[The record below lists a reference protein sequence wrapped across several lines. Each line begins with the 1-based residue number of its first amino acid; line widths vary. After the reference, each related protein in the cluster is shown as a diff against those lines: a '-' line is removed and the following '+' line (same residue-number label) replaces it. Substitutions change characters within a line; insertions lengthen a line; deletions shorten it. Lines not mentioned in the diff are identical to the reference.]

1 VDLTNQQQPHKRV
14 RSQLESDG
22 FSLLHRLCEPALTE
36 QLLKVSREIQVDVKN
51 TLGKKQIGIGSRA
64 GYQEIV
70 QRSPGRW
77 DIPITPEQF
86 AIVHQQ
92 MPWWTFITDILG
104 QDAEHAFSGVVSS
117 EPVSPEQHWHI
128 DSPHEATEHL
138 PAHAI
143 NVLIALTDLPLAM
156 GPTEFACGSHLLTNH
171 LANPTLVSD
180 QLVYQHAETSPV
192 LLVNGTC
199 KATPEY
205 CSSTMSEGSCLIFD
219 DRILHRGMAN
229 RSGSTRRIAYFSY
242 RRKDYLPYT
251 HFESPRS
258 VFDA

>member
-1 VDLTNQQQPHKRV
+1 MDLTNQQQQNKQV
-14 RSQLESDG
+14 LSQLESDG
-22 FSLLHRLCEPALTE
+22 FSLVHRLCEPALTE
-36 QLLKVSREIQVDVKN
+36 HLLKVSREIEADIKKS
-51 TLGKKQIGIGSRA
+51 LGTKKIGIGSRA
-64 GYQEIV
+64 GYREIV

-77 DIPITPEQF
+77 DIPITSDQF
-86 AIVHQQ
+86 AIDHQQ

-143 NVLIALTDLPLAM
+143 NVLIALTDLPLVM
-156 GPTEFACGSHLLTNH
+156 GPTELARGSHVLSNH

-180 QLVYQHAETSPV
+180 QLVYQHAGTSPV
-192 LLVNGTC
+192 LLVNGAC
-199 KATPEY
+199 EAEPEY
-205 CSSTMSEGSCLIFD
+205 CSSAMSAGSGLIFD

-229 RSGSTRRIAYFSY
+229 LSANTRHVAYFSY
-242 RRKDYLPYT
+242 RRKGYLPYT

-258 VFDA
+258 IFDS